1 MKMYG
6 GKKIT
11 KLEIYKSPI
20 EVPFYSLK
28 SSSGALK
35 HWEIIATI
43 EDLIFWVISFGADG
57 Q

>member
-20 EVPFYSLK
+20 EVPFYSIS

-43 EDLIFWVISFGADG
+43 EDLIYWVISFGADG